1 MQAHDVPTHLQAE
14 DRVLLGLTFPQ
25 IVAAMAVL
33 GLAYG
38 VWQRAAFLPEG
49 HWRIAAAVTFAI
61 LGLAAIVVRP
71 GGRALPALVLDLLR
85 FALTPKRYGG
95 DIAGLLQPPVVE
107 SRPKPKRNK
116 KRRLRVGLPFRLL
129 SILLAVSVVLA
140 SVAPSAVVMTA
151 APPEDAQRLYI
162 ESWTVRGN
170 RAELSV
176 RAATSLTVQVRA
188 QTEDG
193 GESFRARDVLYR
205 GERQTYSVPL
215 RESHRAIAISWN
227 DALGNAGLRVL
238 DRRSFPFPVAP
249 LETSD
254 CKVVLEE
261 IGWKEGKVA
270 GRISGACESEA
281 EEVVEAV
288 VLTDPDDPTKSV
300 EQRLLLDA
308 TVEEVTGSLR
318 LAASGPETNAARQMD
333 FVRDGEMDFSIAV
346 PLRSGIYDAS
356 LRADLLSTHVIPL
369 PARVDLTHHEE
380 GTWLANVPVIGRFA
394 GFFHTVTSTL
404 SAVWDPV
411 YHTVSTHL
419 SAFFGPVTRTLSA
432 TLQAAWDPVTETVGG
447 WVSATVGTW
456 LTGTVGSWLSATVGT
471 MLSATVG
478 SWLSTTVGSWLSATV
493 GSWLSATVGSWLS
506 TTVGSWLSTTVGTW
520 LSATVGTWLSATVG
534 TWLSATVG
542 TWLSATVG
550 TWLTGTVGGWLSGT
564 VGTWVT
570 GTVGTWVST
579 TVGAV
584 LSATVG
590 TIVSAVVGGFF
601 TTVSH
606 WVNIILGWLNINV
619 WVPEEE
625 ASGYASD
632 TASEYAS
639 DTATGYASGSATGY
653 ASGSATGYAS
663 GSATGYASGSAT
675 GYASGSATGYASG
688 SATGYASGSATGYA
702 SGSATGYASGSAT
715 GYASDTATGYAS
727 GEATGYA
734 EDTAT
739 GYASGYA
746 TGYAS
751 TQVTLPGRTEQR
763 TVSETVTQPGQTV
776 EQTVSETVEIP
787 GRNAE
792 REVSEDVWI
801 EGIEVEREVEVEVV
815 IPAYTS
821 AEVTETQPLVR
832 EYRES
837 AYGKFA
843 FLSDAPYEP
852 LPDPPEGSEVPSQV
866 AQYVL
871 LLEEED
877 DEDDGGGRDANPYR
891 EVLDRFSGFDL
902 HPDEALMLYS
912 ALYVAWLDSLTISL
926 EAREVMEERVG
937 GVVSETEYSMEDIPG
952 EAVDTQELFRE
963 LVGEELR

>member
-71 GGRALPALVLDLLR
+71 GGRALPAVVLDLLR

-95 DIAGLLQPPVVE
+95 GIAGLLRPPVE
-107 SRPKPKRNK
+107 ETPTKAQGQTKGKGKTKAKAKRNK
-116 KRRLRVGLPFRLL
+116 KRWLRAGLPFRLL
-129 SILLAVSVVLA
+129 SFTLAVSVVLA
-140 SVAPSAVVMTA
+140 SVAPSAAVMAA
-151 APPEDAQRLYI
+151 APPEDAQRLFI

-238 DRRSFPFPVAP
+238 DRRSFPFPIAP
-249 LETSD
+249 LETKD
-254 CKVVLEE
+254 CTVSVTE
-261 IGWKEGKVA
+261 IGWKEGQVA
-270 GRISGACESEA
+270 GRISGTCESEA

-308 TVEEVTGSLR
+308 AVEEVTGSLR
-318 LAASGPETNAARQMD
+318 LAASGPETNASRQMD
-333 FVRDGEMDFSIAV
+333 FVRDGEMAFSLSV
-346 PLRSGIYDAS
+346 PLRSGVYDAF

-456 LTGTVGSWLSATVGT
+456 LST
-471 MLSATVG
+471 TVG

-506 TTVGSWLSTTVGTW
+506 ATVGSWLSTTVGAW
-520 LSATVGTWLSATVG
+520 LSTTVGS
-534 TWLSATVG
+534 
-542 TWLSATVG
+542 WLSATVG
-550 TWLTGTVGGWLSGT
+550 TWLTGTVGTWLST
-564 VGTWVT
+564 
-570 GTVGTWVST
+570 
-579 TVGAV
+579 
-584 LSATVG
+584 TVG
-590 TIVSAVVGGFF
+590 TIVSATVGTVVTAVVGGFF

-663 GSATGYASGSAT
+663 DTATGYASGSAT

-702 SGSATGYASGSAT
+702 SGSATGYASGNATGYASGSAT
-715 GYASDTATGYAS
+715 GYASDTATGYA
-727 GEATGYA
+727 EDTATGYA
-734 EDTAT
+734 SDTATGYASDTATGYASDTAT

-763 TVSETVTQPGQTV
+763 TVSETVTSPGQTV

-787 GRNAE
+787 GRTAE

-801 EGIEVEREVEVEVV
+801 EGIEVEQEVEVEVV

-821 AEVTETQPLVR
+821 AEVTETEPLVR
-832 EYRES
+832 EYRETAS
-837 AYGKFA
+837 ASFA

-852 LPDPPEGSEVPSQV
+852 LPDPPEGSEVLSQV

-877 DEDDGGGRDANPYR
+877 DEDDDGAGDTNPYR
-891 EVLDRFSGFDL
+891 EALDRFSGFDL

-926 EAREVMEERVG
+926 EAREVMEERAG
-937 GVVSETEYSMEDIPG
+937 GVVSDRSYEMEDIPG